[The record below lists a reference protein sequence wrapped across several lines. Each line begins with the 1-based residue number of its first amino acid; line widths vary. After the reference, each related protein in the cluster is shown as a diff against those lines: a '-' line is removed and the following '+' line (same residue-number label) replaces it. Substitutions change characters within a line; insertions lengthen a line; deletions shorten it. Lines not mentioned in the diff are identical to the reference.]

1 MIWEFYGSMYICK
14 LGLSYVVH
22 VHTTVHVNADPSM
35 VYNVQLNNE
44 SRSQETL
51 RLNKDWY

>member
-1 MIWEFYGSMYICK
+1 MYICK

-22 VHTTVHVNADPSM
+22 VHTTVHVNVDPSM

-44 SRSQETL
+44 SIYHMAENFGGKFIL
-51 RLNKDWY
+51 ADWRF

>member
-1 MIWEFYGSMYICK
+1 MYICK

-22 VHTTVHVNADPSM
+22 VHTTVRVNVDPSM

-44 SRSQETL
+44 SIYHMAENFGGKFIL
-51 RLNKDWY
+51 ADWRF

>member
-1 MIWEFYGSMYICK
+1 MIWEFYGSMYICN

-22 VHTTVHVNADPSM
+22 VHTTVHVNVGPSM

-44 SRSQETL
+44 SRSQEAL
-51 RLNKDWY
+51 RLNKNWY